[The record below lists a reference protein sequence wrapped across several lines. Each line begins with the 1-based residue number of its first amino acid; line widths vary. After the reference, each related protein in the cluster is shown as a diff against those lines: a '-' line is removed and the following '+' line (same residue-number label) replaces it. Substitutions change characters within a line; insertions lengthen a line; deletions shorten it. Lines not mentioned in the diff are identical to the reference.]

1 MATTLRLRPQQ
12 FYSYPLLFSEKNSE
26 NAAQILANSTKT
38 TKGMQTM
45 KDNTI
50 PKYIATKTV
59 SLEEVFQDF
68 TPEQEKI
75 AEAEMRYYDVL
86 LELKKLRNKLGLTQ
100 AELAQKALLPRT
112 TISKIESGSYNPTLN
127 TLMSIAAALNKNLRI
142 QFE

>member
-1 MATTLRLRPQQ
+1 M
-12 FYSYPLLFSEKNSE
+12 KNST
-26 NAAQILANSTKT
+26 ILKN
-38 TKGMQTM
+38 
-45 KDNTI
+45 
-50 PKYIATKTV
+50 IATKTV
-59 SLEEVFQDF
+59 SFEEVFQDF

-75 AEAEMRYYDVL
+75 AETEMRYYDVV

-127 TLMSIAAALNKNLRI
+127 TLMSIAAALNKKLRI